1 MDDNELISAVRDRFD
16 PVRMHTRTETILA
29 RGRSLRRRRRA
40 GVAGGALAIALGA
53 GLAVPALTAGT
64 AASPEHVTLAAWT
77 VDQRPDDSIAV
88 SIRELRNLPALQRVL
103 KADGA
108 RVTIT
113 QKKTFPDRQPKAC
126 PVREWSAFSGVK
138 FEGTGRYFFILH
150 PAKILPGTVLKITVI
165 PGIRQ
170 PAGAPR
176 AIPLVPSDAH
186 AGARQGSP
194 RSQPAPVGIGYAY
207 PGATPSVL
215 FTPVRDVPSCL
226 S

>member
-1 MDDNELISAVRDRFD
+1 MDDNELITAVRDRFD
-16 PVRMHTRTETILA
+16 PVRMHTCTETILA

-53 GLAVPALTAGT
+53 GLAVPALTA
-64 AASPEHVTLAAWT
+64 ASPEHVTLAAWT
-77 VDQRPDDSIAV
+77 VDQRPDHSIAV
-88 SIRELRNLPALQRVL
+88 SIHELRHLPALQRVL
-103 KADGA
+103 KADGV

-113 QKKTFPDRQPKAC
+113 EKKTFPEQPKAC
-126 PVREWSAFSGVK
+126 AVREWSAFSGVK

-150 PAKILPGTVLKITVI
+150 PAKILPGTVLRITVI
-165 PGIRQ
+165 PGIKQ
-170 PAGAPR
+170 PAGAPS
-176 AIPLVPSDAH
+176 AIPLVPSG
-186 AGARQGSP
+186 AGKGSP
-194 RSQPAPVGIGYAY
+194 RSRPAPVGIGYAY

>member
-1 MDDNELISAVRDRFD
+1 MDDNELITAVRDRFD

-29 RGRSLRRRRRA
+29 RGRSLRRRRRV

-53 GLAVPALTAGT
+53 GLAGPALTAGT
-64 AASPEHVTLAAWT
+64 AASPARVTLAAWT
-77 VDQRPDDSIAV
+77 VDQRPDHSIAV
-88 SIRELRNLPALQRVL
+88 SIRELRHLPALQRLL
-103 KADGA
+103 KADGV

-113 QKKTFPDRQPKAC
+113 EKKIFPEQPKAC
-126 PVREWSAFSGVK
+126 AVREWSAFSGVK

-165 PGIRQ
+165 PGIKQ
-170 PAGAPR
+170 PAGAPS
-176 AIPLVPSDAH
+176 AIPLVPSG
-186 AGARQGSP
+186 AGKGSP

>member
-1 MDDNELISAVRDRFD
+1 MDDNELITAVRDRFD
-16 PVRMHTRTETILA
+16 PVRMRTRTETVLA

-40 GVAGGALAIALGA
+40 GVAGGVLAIALGA
-53 GLAVPALTAGT
+53 GLAVPALT

-88 SIRELRNLPALQRVL
+88 SIRELRDLPALQRVL
-103 KADGA
+103 KADGVL
-108 RVTIT
+108 VTIT
-113 QKKTFPDRQPKAC
+113 QTKTFPEGQPKAC
-126 PVREWSAFSGVK
+126 PVREWSAFSGVR
-138 FEGTGRYFFILH
+138 FEGTGRYFFVLH
-150 PAKILPGTVLKITVI
+150 PAKFLPGTVLKITVI

-176 AIPLVPSDAH
+176 AIPLVPSG
-186 AGARQGSP
+186 AGARRGSP
-194 RSQPAPVGIGYAY
+194 RFQPAPAGIGYAY
-207 PGATPSVL
+207 PGATPSVM